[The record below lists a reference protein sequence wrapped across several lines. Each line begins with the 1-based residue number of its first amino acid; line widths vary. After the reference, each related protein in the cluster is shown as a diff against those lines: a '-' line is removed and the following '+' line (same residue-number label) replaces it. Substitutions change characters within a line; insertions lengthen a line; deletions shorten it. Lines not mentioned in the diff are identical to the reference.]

1 MRRRRRERDP
11 VVITDAAP
19 SFEDEQRRRKRTY
32 AVLMVVHLVG
42 FAAAGLLAHY
52 WVLALM
58 IIAVTGVL
66 PWFAVVLANDR
77 SREQDPR
84 RPAGRQRRALGR
96 GDDE

>member
-1 MRRRRRERDP
+1 MRRRRRERNP

-19 SFEDEQRRRKRTY
+19 SFEEEQRRRKRTY

-42 FAAAGLLAHY
+42 FTAAGLLAHH

-58 IIAVTGVL
+58 IIAVTGAL

-77 SREQDPR
+77 SGEREPR
-84 RPAGRQRRALGR
+84 RPVGRGRRALGR
-96 GDDE
+96 SDDE